1 MTGTERVDQV
11 VESVSAAFLVRPV
24 TREDLLTAAVAAH
37 APTPVLEALLRLPER
52 RYHDVVELRGQLLA
66 GTT

>member
-11 VESVSAAFLVRPV
+11 VEAVSAAFRIRPV
-24 TREDLLTAAVAAH
+24 TRGDLLTAAVAAH
-37 APTPVLEALLRLPER
+37 APTPVLDALLRLPER
-52 RYHDVVELRGQLLA
+52 RYHSVIELRGQLLV